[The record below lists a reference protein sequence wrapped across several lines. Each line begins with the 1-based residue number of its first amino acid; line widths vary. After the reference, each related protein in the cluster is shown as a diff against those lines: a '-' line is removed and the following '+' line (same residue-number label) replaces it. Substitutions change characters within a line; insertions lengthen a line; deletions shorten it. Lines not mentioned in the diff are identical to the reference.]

1 MGLATAL
8 LRHGVIVRPGENL
21 GVPGWIRVSVGT
33 SDDLEL
39 FEAALD
45 TFIRSVTPPHGWDAE

>member
-1 MGLATAL
+1 MGLTTAL

-33 SDDLEL
+33 SEDLDRCE
-39 FEAALD
+39 EA
-45 TFIRSVTPPHGWDAE
+45 ISSQPSVTSRQPG